1 MDLSQKYA
9 YAVWEHKSFTQA
21 AKALFVSQPSLSST
35 VAKLEQELGFKIF
48 DRSTHPISLTTK
60 GTVYINFLQETS
72 ELESMLAHQLR
83 AMDDLSAG
91 KLTIGCRMSAGYT
104 IFPIVCGEL
113 SRKYPKVSIIV
124 DNDSTEEKLK
134 MRNID
139 LLLSFAPQ
147 LAECT
152 AVPLLQER
160 LYIAIDK
167 RHPQAQ
173 KLAAYAV
180 SYQDIMHQRVTP
192 EQEIADTSVFADV
205 PFIVTGMGADSDRR
219 LSLLVKKHKHS
230 LCMVINTKNFDI
242 RYRLMKEGLGAV
254 LVSDV
259 FLSNYPQ
266 DSEHIYYFALQ
277 NPVCNRTLYML
288 HSKNMADN
296 KILGEFIEI
305 MLEKC
310 REKSNILLRNSI

>member
-1 MDLSQKYA
+1 MDLPQKYA

-60 GTVYINFLQETS
+60 GMVYMNFLRETS
-72 ELESMLAHQLR
+72 ELESMLEHQLR
-83 AMDDLSAG
+83 ATDDLTAG
-91 KLTIGCRMSAGYT
+91 RLTIGCRMSAGYT
-104 IFPIVCGEL
+104 MFPIACGEL

-124 DNDSTEEKLK
+124 DNDATEEKLK
-134 MRNID
+134 MNNID

-147 LAECT
+147 LAEC
-152 AVPLLQER
+152 AAIPLLQER

-167 RHPQAQ
+167 KHPQAQ

-180 SYQDIMHQRVTP
+180 SYQDIMHQRIGS
-192 EQEIADTSVFADV
+192 EQEIVDTSVFADI

-219 LSLLVKKHKHS
+219 LSLLVKKHTHS
-230 LCMVINTKNFDI
+230 SCMVINSKNFDI

-254 LVSDV
+254 MVSDV
-259 FLSNYPQ
+259 FLSTYPQ
-266 DSEHIYYFALQ
+266 DSDHIYYFALQ
-277 NPVCNRTLYML
+277 NPICNRTLYMT
-288 HSKNMADN
+288 HAKNMADN
-296 KILGEFIEI
+296 KILCEFIEI
-305 MLEKC
+305 MLEIC
-310 REKSNILLRNSI
+310 QNKSRILLRNCI

>member
-1 MDLSQKYA
+1 MDLPQKYA

-48 DRSTHPISLTTK
+48 DRSSHPISLTTK
-60 GTVYINFLQETS
+60 GMVYIHFLRETS

-83 AMDDLSAG
+83 ATDDLTAG
-91 KLTIGCRMSAGYT
+91 RLTIGCRMSAGYT
-104 IFPIVCGEL
+104 IFPIICGEL
-113 SRKYPKVSIIV
+113 SRRYPKVSIIV
-124 DNDSTEEKLK
+124 DNDATEEKLK
-134 MRNID
+134 MHNID
-139 LLLSFAPQ
+139 LLLSFVPQ

-152 AVPLLQER
+152 AIPLFQER
-160 LYIAIDK
+160 LFIAIDK
-167 RHPQAQ
+167 KHPQAQ

-180 SYQDIMHQRVTP
+180 SYQDIMHQRITP
-192 EQEIADTSVFADV
+192 EQEIADTSVLADI
-205 PFIVTGMGADSDRR
+205 PFIVTGMGTDSDRR
-219 LSLLVKKHKHS
+219 LSQLVKKHTHS
-230 LCMVINTKNFDI
+230 PCMVINTKNFDI

-277 NPVCNRTLYML
+277 NSICNRTLYMA
-288 HSKNMADN
+288 HAKNMADN

-305 MLEKC
+305 MMEKC
-310 REKSNILLRNSI
+310 KDKSNILLRNGS